1 MRQNARMISIDDFL
15 LFADRTLD
23 GFRRALERLD
33 DESVNALPALPSPNS
48 PFQLVAH
55 SVAATRWWTDHIVLG
70 NPSDRDRPAEFEAAG
85 PVEEALA
92 AVDDLQALLH
102 RLGPELA
109 GATDIAG
116 EPRTQQALGAE
127 WTVGACMI
135 HSYEELAQ
143 HLGHLEI
150 TVDLLAS

>member
-1 MRQNARMISIDDFL
+1 MISIDDFL

-23 GFRRALERLD
+23 GYRRALERLD
-33 DESVNALPALPSPNS
+33 DESVNTVPALPAPNS

-70 NPSDRDRPAEFEAAG
+70 NPSDRHRPAEFEATG
-85 PVEEALA
+85 SVDEAREA
-92 AVDDLQALLH
+92 IDALQTLLH
-102 RLGPELA
+102 RLALELA
-109 GATDIAG
+109 DATDIAG

-135 HSYEELAQ
+135 HAYEELAQ

-150 TVDLLAS
+150 TVDLVA